1 MRISVENAVRDLEA
15 RGLITR
21 ERHDYSEKIIDHVQQ
36 LLGRPLPLDLIDF
49 YRERIARVGDADALG
64 PVWSDWLGRITTDGG
79 ACQLLAVDAVP
90 LFTDGS
96 GSLFGLDITPGVETP
111 GVYFFDKD
119 DGFEKVSY
127 AAGSSLGA
135 FLLLYA
141 DRARA
146 YAEDWPDR
154 WQLKIDPDIDK
165 CPRARAIWNAG

>member
-1 MRISVENAVRDLEA
+1 MRIPVEEAVRNLEA

-21 ERHDYSEKIIDHVQQ
+21 ERHDYSEKIIAHVGQ
-36 LLGRPLPLDLIDF
+36 LLGRPLPRDLIDF
-49 YRERIARVGDADALG
+49 YRERIARIGDADALG
-64 PVWSDWLGRITTDGG
+64 PVWNDWLGRITTDGG
-79 ACQLLAVDAVP
+79 VAELLAIDAVP
-90 LFTDGS
+90 LFTDGC

-119 DGFEKVSY
+119 DYFEKVGY

-141 DRARA
+141 DRDRA

-154 WQLKIDPDIDK
+154 WQLKIDPNIDK